1 MLFGLTST
9 GLDVTITTVVV
20 VVARVSI
27 EKGKERN
34 MSLLQEVKDY
44 ALEHYNDGGWDVI
57 VETYEDCELAEEI
70 KGVKTLAGAL
80 RRLRPLVAVWSDQ
93 QADAQ
98 NSIW

>member
-1 MLFGLTST
+1 M
-9 GLDVTITTVVV
+9 
-20 VVARVSI
+20 VARVSI